1 MAIDYKQ
8 KYLDIKAKFISSMDT
23 SYRIGYEQGQKDAQL
38 QNLQQQQEM
47 QQQQMAAMQQQ
58 MMGGMQQ
65 QSGQQED
72 PSAMNPEDQAS
83 QFEDAQNQEMVDNGV
98 SDLEAGIAE
107 LSELLGKSESD
118 KGAAAPLLEAL
129 AKSLKNINT
138 ARQAQELKKNL
149 ESIKKIAKSS
159 DKTKKLSISFDKN
172 AKTHQKQ
179 ALNMQQRIV
188 SGIMEKWEKE
198 EEEASKDILAGLK
211 LK

>member
-47 QQQQMAAMQQQ
+47 QQQQMAQMQQQ

-65 QSGQQED
+65 PDQQED
-72 PSAMNPEDQAS
+72 ISALPPEEQAA

-98 SDLEAGIAE
+98 SELEQGIAE

-118 KGAAAPLLEAL
+118 KSAAAPILEAL

-149 ESIKKIAKSS
+149 ESIKKIAKSA
-159 DKTKKLSISFDKN
+159 DKTKKLSISFEKN
-172 AKTHQKQ
+172 AKGHQKQ

-198 EEEASKDILAGLK
+198 EEEASKDILSALK

>member
-1 MAIDYKQ
+1 MALDYKQ

-23 SYRIGYEQGQKDAQL
+23 AYRIGYEQGQKDNQL
-38 QNLQQQQEM
+38 QQLQQQQEM

-58 MMGGMQQ
+58 MMGMQQ
-65 QSGQQED
+65 QQPGQED
-72 PSAMNPEDQAS
+72 PSAMNPEDQAA

-98 SDLEAGIAE
+98 SELEAGIAE

-118 KGAAAPLLEAL
+118 KAAAAPLLESL
-129 AKSLKNINT
+129 AKSLKTINT
-138 ARQAQELKKNL
+138 GRQAQELKKNL
-149 ESIKKIAKSS
+149 ESIKKIAKSA
-159 DKTKKLSISFDKN
+159 DTTKKLSISFDKN

-198 EEEASKDILAGLK
+198 EEEASKDILASLK